1 MSKDQFTEQLEAY
14 SRWKEDIVSQIKAY
28 REWLSGHEM
37 SSPEDDLR
45 IYEILDS
52 LDSDHITI
60 GFAAEFSRGKT
71 ELINSIFFADYKRRL
86 LPSSAGRTT
95 MCPTELFHDTKS
107 EKPYIRMLPIETR
120 LDDTSISE
128 FKQDPNNW
136 INTDLDVDSPDS
148 MAEAFQEIVK
158 TKEVPVE
165 SAIQLGLYTKEEAAE
180 CEVPPTSIEIPM
192 WRHVM
197 ISFPHPLLKQ
207 GLVILDTPGLNAMGS
222 EPELTMDM
230 LPNAQAVIFVL
241 SADTGATKT
250 DMDIWRE
257 HAQAFRENHEK
268 GGLIVV
274 LNKIDTLWDELQ
286 DEDTINANIQEQV
299 DKTAELLNIEARN
312 VYPVSA
318 QKGLLARVKGNDE
331 LLEKSGLLALE
342 ATLSDDVL
350 PAKQHLVR
358 ENIVSRIGSLVET
371 TRGVL
376 TERHEAVTQQ
386 LEELRSLS
394 GKSADVLMETMQKL
408 RTEQGIYQ
416 KDVENFQTSRHV
428 LKRQLVSLIEAL
440 GLDSLDQMIAKTR
453 TDMVDSWTTHG
464 LRAGM
469 KGFFENA
476 RDSMTQV
483 NYQAEKSNG
492 IVQSI
497 YDRFRDEH
505 GFTDLNPTLFT
516 TARYSRELDQLY
528 KKAGEFRESSVT
540 AMTEQSFVV
549 KKFIVSMVSHARNI
563 FFRANQDAEDWA
575 GSVMRPLAARI
586 KERKI
591 QLEKRLANLQKIKN
605 SREKLS
611 ENITDLEK
619 QSDELMAQLE
629 TINNILGNINTPLAP
644 LQDANQKTAAAS

>member
-1 MSKDQFTEQLEAY
+1 MAKDQFTEQLEAY
-14 SRWKEDIVSQIKAY
+14 SRWKEDIVSHIKSY
-28 REWLSGHEM
+28 RDWLSDHDM

-45 IYEILDS
+45 MYEILDA

-71 ELINSIFFADYKRRL
+71 ELINSIFFANYQRRL

-95 MCPTELFHDTKS
+95 MCPTELFYDSKE

-120 LDDTSISE
+120 LEDSSISE
-128 FKQDPNNW
+128 FKQDVNNW

-148 MAEAFQEIVK
+148 MVEAFKEIVK
-158 TKEVPVE
+158 TKQVPVD
-165 SAIQLGLYTKEEAAE
+165 SAIQLGLYTKEELEAA
-180 CEVPPTSIEIPM
+180 EVPPVSIEIPM

-241 SADTGATKT
+241 AADTGATKT
-250 DMDIWRE
+250 DMDIWRQ
-257 HAQAFRENHEK
+257 HAQAFRQNKEK

-286 DEDTINANIQEQV
+286 DETTIKANIQEQV
-299 DKTAELLNIEARN
+299 DKTAELLSIEPSTI
-312 VYPVSA
+312 YPVSA
-318 QKGLLARVKGNDE
+318 QKGLLARVKGNEE

-342 ATLSDDVL
+342 QTLSDDVL

-358 ENIVSRIGSLVET
+358 ENIVSRIGSMVET

-376 TERHEAVTQQ
+376 AERHEAVQQQ
-386 LEELRSLS
+386 LDELRSLS

-428 LKRQLVSLIEAL
+428 LKRQLVTLIEAL
-440 GLDSLDQMIAKTR
+440 GLDSLDQMITKTR

-464 LRAGM
+464 LKANM
-469 KGFFENA
+469 KSFFESM
-476 RDSMTQV
+476 RDNMTQV
-483 NYQAEKSNG
+483 NYQVEKSNG

-528 KKAGEFRESSVT
+528 KKAAEFRDSSMT

-549 KKFIVSMVSHARNI
+549 KKFIVSLVSHARNI

-605 SREKLS
+605 SREKLT
-611 ENITDLEK
+611 ENIAELEK
-619 QSDELMAQLE
+619 QSDELMAQLG
-629 TINNILGNINTPLAP
+629 TINGVLEAVNTPLPP
-644 LQDANQKTAAAS
+644 LQSVDEKTAAAS